1 MGQTKCQSLLPLPKD
16 ALIRF
21 SSGGALVSG
30 DLVSLGK
37 IMKCALDKSIEDGV
51 DDVVICGLQ
60 IIGFLGMGY
69 VMDLRYD
76 GIYRMILIGGFE
88 LPKSSTSWGTVL
100 KCYQVLN
107 TIRVIVNN
115 GATRYQSAIRKNSKQ
130 TESDNMKM
138 VKPMFHCPSK
148 IPIDE

>member
-1 MGQTKCQSLLPLPKD
+1 
-16 ALIRF
+16 
-21 SSGGALVSG
+21 
-30 DLVSLGK
+30 
-37 IMKCALDKSIEDGV
+37 MKCALDKSIEDGV

-148 IPIDE
+148 IPIDDLV